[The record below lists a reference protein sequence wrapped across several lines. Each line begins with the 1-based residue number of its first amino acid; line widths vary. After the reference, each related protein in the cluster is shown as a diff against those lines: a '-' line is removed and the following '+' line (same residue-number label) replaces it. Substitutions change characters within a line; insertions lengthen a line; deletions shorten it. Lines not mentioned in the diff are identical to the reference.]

1 MVDIDSI
8 MKRYEEFRSSYE
20 GPGSE
25 LIDRDKILQ
34 RKRDRLERD
43 LKAVDLEIIRNG
55 REMASTLWPLL
66 LKEEQD
72 ETQSELESISG
83 NE

>member
-25 LIDRDKILQ
+25 LIDRDRILQ

-43 LKAVDLEIIRNG
+43 LKEVDLEIIRNG
-55 REMASTLWPLL
+55 HEMAAALWPLL
-66 LKEEQD
+66 IKEELD
-72 ETQSELESISG
+72 EAQSKLESISG